1 MARAVGLELT
11 PAHVRILSL
20 EQAGKAMK
28 ILQFHQASIPA
39 GEAPWEER
47 AAAALKQAFADSK
60 VPRSRVF
67 AALDSG
73 DAILREVSLPFK
85 GDDQVRKTVRFEME
99 SLIHNYTIE
108 QLIVSHYKT
117 GETDKGTLLLAAA
130 VPKAV
135 IEKRLKVYQDAGVD
149 PVALDLDIAA
159 VFNAMLRAGAID
171 SDEPLLIVH
180 GTPKFTK
187 LALVEGR
194 RPRSIRT
201 IRFSLQEGAAAAPPP
216 PPAEAPLPA
225 GGETIP
231 EETDKLPVVVVADAE
246 PVFVDLSADE
256 QTALVGI
263 LSKEISRFLLANAA
277 GSSPARILLSGDFGE
292 NGAAEL
298 LESATRIPVRS
309 VDLAAAVDP
318 DYKGDGPAS
327 RVAVPLGL
335 ALKGLGADAM
345 GMDFRQEEFQY
356 TKKFEAVKTT
366 LLVTAELVIV
376 FLAAIALHFYFKKKD
391 FETGLKTVYN
401 YQQALFQ
408 DTTGQ
413 TLQTPSSAYP
423 RMSELYRQAI
433 GGASADLPIKTS
445 AREAWRDLFNALSRF
460 QQKNGDKTLSDGT
473 LFLELETIDIQNST
487 SPGNESLTMMMRG
500 KIRNLEFA
508 GLLKNEVRAVETF
521 ANADFVGSLPATAA
535 GDAVQFTMKATK
547 GGRQQ
552 N

>member
-1 MARAVGLELT
+1 MARSVGLELT

-20 EQAGKAMK
+20 EQSGKVTK
-28 ILQFHQASIPA
+28 ILQFHQAAIPP
-39 GEAPWEER
+39 GETPWEER
-47 AAAALKQAFADSK
+47 AAAALKQAFADAK
-60 VPRSRVF
+60 VPRSRIV

-85 GDDQVRKTVRFEME
+85 GDDQIRKTVRFEME

-130 VPKAV
+130 VPKPV
-135 IEKRLKVYQDAGVD
+135 IEKRLKLFQDAGVD

-171 SDEPLLIVH
+171 SDEPLLLVH

-187 LALVEGR
+187 LVLIEAR

-201 IRFSLQEGAAAAPPP
+201 IRFSLREGAAATPDAAPV
-216 PPAEAPLPA
+216 PA
-225 GGETIP
+225 GPAGP
-231 EETDKLPVVVVADAE
+231 PGAEETDRLPVVVLADPE
-246 PVFVDLSADE
+246 PGFVNLPADE

-263 LSKEISRFLLANAA
+263 LSKEISRFLLATAA
-277 GSSPARILLSGDFGE
+277 SASPARILLSGDFGE

-298 LESATRIPVRS
+298 LEAATRIPVRT

-318 DYKGDGPAS
+318 EYKGEVPVS
-327 RVAVPLGL
+327 RIAVPLGL
-335 ALKGLGADAM
+335 ALKGLGIDAM

-366 LLVTAELVIV
+366 LLVTVELVIV
-376 FLAAIALHFYFKKKD
+376 FLAAVGLHFYFKKRD
-391 FETGLKTVYN
+391 LETNLKTVYN

>member
-20 EQAGKAMK
+20 EQAGKVLK
-28 ILQFHQASIPA
+28 ILQFHQAAIPA
-39 GEAPWEER
+39 GETPWEER
-47 AAAALKQAFADSK
+47 AAAALKQAFVDTK
-60 VPRSRVF
+60 LPRARVV

-135 IEKRLKVYQDAGVD
+135 IEKRLKLYQEAGVD
-149 PVALDLDIAA
+149 PVSLDLDIAA

-171 SDEPLLIVH
+171 SDEPLLLVH

-187 LALVEGR
+187 LVLIEAR

-201 IRFSLQEGAAAAPPP
+201 IRFSLKESAAAPPAS
-216 PPAEAPLPA
+216 PAAAPSRA
-225 GGETIP
+225 EGP
-231 EETDKLPVVVVADAE
+231 EGQESDAVPVVVVAEAE
-246 PVFVDLSADE
+246 PGFVDLSTDE

-263 LSKEISRFLLANAA
+263 LSKEISRFLLATAA
-277 GSSPARILLSGDFGE
+277 SSSPARILLSGDFGE

-298 LESATRIPVRS
+298 LESATRIPVKS
-309 VDLAAAVDP
+309 VNLATAIDP
-318 DYKGDGPAS
+318 DYQGGGPAS
-327 RVAVPLGL
+327 RIAVPLGL
-335 ALKGLGADAM
+335 ALKGIGTDAM
-345 GMDFRQEEFQY
+345 GMDFRQEEYQY

-366 LLVTAELVIV
+366 LLVTIELVIV

-391 FETGLKTVYN
+391 LETNLKTVYN
-401 YQQALFQ
+401 YQQALFENA
-408 DTTGQ
+408 TGQ
-413 TLQTPSSAYP
+413 TLTVPSSAYP
-423 RMSELYRQAI
+423 KMRELYQQAL

-445 AREAWRDLFNALSRF
+445 AREAWRDLFNALAKF
-460 QQKNGDKTLSDGT
+460 QQKNGDKTLNDGT

-508 GLLKNEVRAVETF
+508 GLLKNEIRAMEPF
-521 ANADFVGSLPATAA
+521 ANADFVGSLPPSA
-535 GDAVQFTMKATK
+535 GGETYQFTMKSTR
-547 GGRQQ
+547 GGRQ